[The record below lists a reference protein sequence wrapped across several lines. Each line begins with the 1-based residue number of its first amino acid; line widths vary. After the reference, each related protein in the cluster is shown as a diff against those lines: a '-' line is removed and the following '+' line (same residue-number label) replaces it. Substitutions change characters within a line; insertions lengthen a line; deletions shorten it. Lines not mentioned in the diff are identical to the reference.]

1 MKPAHR
7 CGRGLHGTFENW
19 NARGGA
25 VAPRVPGIT
34 LGAINEALQ
43 LAAIPAQ
50 DEALRPSVRAFLREA
65 LKDMPAD
72 QRARSWMG
80 YDAEFSRAL
89 ARQGWL
95 GLTLPAAYGGAQRS
109 NFARFVLSEELLAA
123 GAPVSAHWIADRQT
137 APLILRY
144 GSQAQRDFYLPRII
158 RGEAFFAIGMSEPDT
173 GSDLA
178 SVRTRATP
186 DAGGWLLNGRKIW
199 TTNAH
204 RSHYMCA
211 LVRTSGVPEDRHKGL
226 SQMIF
231 DLSLPGIEIRPIR
244 DVAGDAHFC
253 EVLFDNVC
261 LPHDALIGEE
271 GSGWQQVTAELALE
285 RSGPERI
292 YSSMVLMD
300 GWLAHL
306 RRASSLDQAQI
317 RLAGRLAGRLAV
329 LRSMSLAVTQRLN
342 EGADASLAAVLV
354 KDLGTEFEQAVPEW
368 IGQALRADAGPAPD
382 EVLART
388 LAYLTLINP
397 TFSLRGGTRHILR
410 GIIARELGLR

>member
-1 MKPAHR
+1 M
-7 CGRGLHGTFENW
+7 T
-19 NARGGA
+19 
-25 VAPRVPGIT
+25 PRVPGIT

-72 QRARSWMG
+72 LRARSWMG

-186 DAGGWLLNGRKIW
+186 DGDGWLLNGRKIW

-244 DVAGDAHFC
+244 DIAGDAHFC
-253 EVLFDNVC
+253 EVLFDNVR
-261 LPHDALIGEE
+261 LPRDALVGEE
-271 GSGWQQVTAELALE
+271 GSGWRQVTAELALE

-306 RRASSLDQAQI
+306 RRASSPDEAQI
-317 RLAGRLAGRLAV
+317 RLAGRLAGRLTV
-329 LRSMSLAVTQRLN
+329 LRAMSLAVTQRLN

-368 IGQALRADAGPAPD
+368 IGQALRADAGAAPD
-382 EVLART
+382 ETLART

>member
-1 MKPAHR
+1 
-7 CGRGLHGTFENW
+7 
-19 NARGGA
+19 
-25 VAPRVPGIT
+25 
-34 LGAINEALQ
+34 LGAIDEALQ

-50 DEALRPSVRAFLREA
+50 DEALRASVRAFLREA
-65 LKDMPAD
+65 LHDMPAD
-72 QRARSWMG
+72 RRARSWMG

-95 GLTLPAAYGGAQRS
+95 GLTLPAAYGGGERS
-109 NFARFVLSEELLAA
+109 NYARFVLSEELLAA

-186 DAGGWLLNGRKIW
+186 QGGGWLLNGRKIW

-211 LVRTSGVPEDRHKGL
+211 LVRTSGAPEDRHRGL

-231 DLSLPGIEIRPIR
+231 DLTLPGIEIRPIR
-244 DVAGDAHFC
+244 DITGDTHFC
-253 EVLFDNVC
+253 EVLFDNVR
-261 LPHDALIGEE
+261 LPADALVGEE
-271 GSGWQQVTAELALE
+271 GSGWAQVTAELALE

-292 YSSMVLMD
+292 YSSMVLID

-306 RRASSLDQAQI
+306 RANGAPEPAQV
-317 RLAGRLAGRLAV
+317 RLAGRLAANLAV
-329 LRSMSLAVTQRLN
+329 LRAMSLAVTRRLN
-342 EGADASLAAVLV
+342 EGADAGLAAVLV
-354 KDLGTEFEQAVPEW
+354 KDLGTGFEQAVPEW
-368 IGQALRADAGPAPD
+368 IGQALRAGPAPD

-388 LAYLTLINP
+388 LAYLTVINP

>member
-1 MKPAHR
+1 M
-7 CGRGLHGTFENW
+7 
-19 NARGGA
+19 
-25 VAPRVPGIT
+25 
-34 LGAINEALQ
+34 GAIDEALQ

-50 DEALRPSVRAFLREA
+50 DEALRASVRAFLREA
-65 LKDMPAD
+65 LQDMPAD
-72 QRARSWMG
+72 RRARSWMG

-95 GLTLPAAYGGAQRS
+95 GLTLPAAYGGGERS
-109 NFARFVLSEELLAA
+109 NYARFVLSEELLAA

-186 DAGGWLLNGRKIW
+186 QGGGWLLNGRKIW

-211 LVRTSGVPEDRHKGL
+211 LVRTSGAPEDRHRGL

-231 DLSLPGIEIRPIR
+231 DLTLPGIEIRPIR
-244 DVAGDAHFC
+244 DITGDTHFC
-253 EVLFDNVC
+253 EVLFDNVR
-261 LPHDALIGEE
+261 LPADALVGEE
-271 GSGWQQVTAELALE
+271 GSGWAQVTAELALE

-292 YSSMVLMD
+292 YSSMVLID

-306 RRASSLDQAQI
+306 RANGAPEPAQV
-317 RLAGRLAGRLAV
+317 RLAGRLTANLAV
-329 LRSMSLAVTQRLN
+329 LRAMSLAVTRRLN
-342 EGADASLAAVLV
+342 EGADAGLAAVLV
-354 KDLGTEFEQAVPEW
+354 KDLGTGFEQAVPEW
-368 IGQALRADAGPAPD
+368 IGQALRAGPAPD

>member
-1 MKPAHR
+1 MWRRRAA
-7 CGRGLHGTFENW
+7 
-19 NARGGA
+19 ARPGA
-25 VAPRVPGIT
+25 I
-34 LGAINEALQ
+34 LGAIDEALQ

-72 QRARSWMG
+72 RRARSWMG
-80 YDAEFSRAL
+80 FDADFSRAL

-95 GLTLPAAYGGAQRS
+95 GLTLPTAYGGAGRS

-211 LVRTSGVPEDRHKGL
+211 LVRTSGDPQDRHRGL

-231 DLSLPGIEIRPIR
+231 DLTLPGIEVRPIR
-244 DVAGDAHFC
+244 DITGDAHFC
-253 EVLFDNVC
+253 EVLFDNVR
-261 LPHDALIGEE
+261 LPPDALVGAE

-292 YSSMVLMD
+292 YSSMVLID

-306 RRASSLDQAQI
+306 RQGPTPDPAQF

-329 LRSMSLAVTQRLN
+329 LRGMSLAVTQRLN
-342 EGADASLAAVLV
+342 DGADASLAAVLV
-354 KDLGTEFEQAVPEW
+354 KDLGTEFEQAVPDW
-368 IGQALRADAGPAPD
+368 IGQALCAGAGPAPN
-382 EVLART
+382 ETLART

>member
-1 MKPAHR
+1 
-7 CGRGLHGTFENW
+7 
-19 NARGGA
+19 
-25 VAPRVPGIT
+25 
-34 LGAINEALQ
+34 LGAIDEALQ

-50 DEALRPSVRAFLREA
+50 DEALRASVRAFLREA
-65 LKDMPAD
+65 LHDMPAD
-72 QRARSWMG
+72 RRARSWMG

-95 GLTLPAAYGGAQRS
+95 GLTLPAAYGGGERS
-109 NFARFVLSEELLAA
+109 NYARFVLSEELLAA

-186 DAGGWLLNGRKIW
+186 QDGGWLLNGRKIW

-211 LVRTSGVPEDRHKGL
+211 LVRTSGAPEDRHRGL

-231 DLSLPGIEIRPIR
+231 DLTLPGIEIRPIR
-244 DVAGDAHFC
+244 DITGDTHFC
-253 EVLFDNVC
+253 EVLFDNVR
-261 LPHDALIGEE
+261 LPADALVGEE
-271 GSGWQQVTAELALE
+271 GSGWAQVTAELALE

-292 YSSMVLMD
+292 YSSMVLID

-306 RRASSLDQAQI
+306 RANGAPEPAQV
-317 RLAGRLAGRLAV
+317 RLAGRLAANLAV
-329 LRSMSLAVTQRLN
+329 LRAMSLAVTRRLN
-342 EGADASLAAVLV
+342 EGADAGLAAVLV
-354 KDLGTEFEQAVPEW
+354 KDLGTGFEQAVPEW
-368 IGQALRADAGPAPD
+368 IGQALRAGPAPD

>member
-1 MKPAHR
+1 MGACVLAPCR
-7 CGRGLHGTFENW
+7 DTLRGI
-19 NARGGA
+19 R
-25 VAPRVPGIT
+25 
-34 LGAINEALQ
+34 LGAINDALR

-50 DEALRPSVRAFLREA
+50 DEALRSSVRAFLRDA
-65 LKDMPAD
+65 LKDMPAYL
-72 QRARSWMG
+72 RARSWMG
-80 YDAEFSRAL
+80 YDADFSRAL

-95 GLTLPAAYGGAQRS
+95 GLTLPAAYGGAARS

-186 DAGGWLLNGRKIW
+186 DAGGWRLNGRKIW

-211 LVRTSGVPEDRHKGL
+211 LVRTSGGPEDRHRGL
-226 SQMIF
+226 SQVIF

-244 DVAGDAHFC
+244 DISGDSHFC
-253 EVLFDNVC
+253 EVLFDNVL
-261 LPHDALIGEE
+261 LPPDALIGEE

-292 YSSMVLMD
+292 YSSMVLID

-306 RRASSLDQAQI
+306 RRAGAPDPEQI

-329 LRSMSLAVTQRLN
+329 LRGMSLAVTQRLN
-342 EGADASLAAVLV
+342 DGADASLAAVLV

-368 IGQALRADAGPAPD
+368 IGRALRAGTGPAPD
-382 EVLART
+382 EALART

>member
-1 MKPAHR
+1 M
-7 CGRGLHGTFENW
+7 
-19 NARGGA
+19 
-25 VAPRVPGIT
+25 APRVPGIT
-34 LGAINEALQ
+34 LGAINEALR

-72 QRARSWMG
+72 RRARSWMG

-186 DAGGWLLNGRKIW
+186 DAGGWRLNGRKIW

-329 LRSMSLAVTQRLN
+329 LRAMSLAVTQRLN

-368 IGQALRADAGPAPD
+368 IGQALRADAGAAPD
-382 EVLART
+382 EMLTRT

>member
-1 MKPAHR
+1 M
-7 CGRGLHGTFENW
+7 
-19 NARGGA
+19 
-25 VAPRVPGIT
+25 
-34 LGAINEALQ
+34 GAIDEALQ

-50 DEALRPSVRAFLREA
+50 DEALRASVRAFLREA
-65 LKDMPAD
+65 LQDMPAD
-72 QRARSWMG
+72 RRARSWMG

-95 GLTLPAAYGGAQRS
+95 GLTLPAAYGGGERS
-109 NFARFVLSEELLAA
+109 NYARFVLSEELLAA

-186 DAGGWLLNGRKIW
+186 QGGGWLLNGRKIW

-211 LVRTSGVPEDRHKGL
+211 LVRTSGAPEDRHRGL

-231 DLSLPGIEIRPIR
+231 DLTLPGIEIRPIR
-244 DVAGDAHFC
+244 GITGDTHFC
-253 EVLFDNVC
+253 EVLFDNVR
-261 LPHDALIGEE
+261 LPADALVGEE
-271 GSGWQQVTAELALE
+271 GSGWAQVTAELALE

-292 YSSMVLMD
+292 YSSMVLID

-306 RRASSLDQAQI
+306 RANGAPEPAQV
-317 RLAGRLAGRLAV
+317 RLAGRLAANLAV
-329 LRSMSLAVTQRLN
+329 LRAMSLAVTRRLN

-354 KDLGTEFEQAVPEW
+354 KDLGTGFEQAVPEW
-368 IGQALRADAGPAPD
+368 IGQALRAGPAPD

>member
-1 MKPAHR
+1 M
-7 CGRGLHGTFENW
+7 
-19 NARGGA
+19 
-25 VAPRVPGIT
+25 
-34 LGAINEALQ
+34 GAINEALQ

-72 QRARSWMG
+72 LRARSWMG

-186 DAGGWLLNGRKIW
+186 DGDGWLLNGRKIW

-244 DVAGDAHFC
+244 DIAGDAHFC
-253 EVLFDNVC
+253 EVLFDNVR
-261 LPHDALIGEE
+261 LPRDALVGEE
-271 GSGWQQVTAELALE
+271 GSGWRQVTAELALE

-306 RRASSLDQAQI
+306 RRASSPDEAQI
-317 RLAGRLAGRLAV
+317 RLAGRLAGRLTV
-329 LRSMSLAVTQRLN
+329 LRAMSLAVTQRLN

-368 IGQALRADAGPAPD
+368 IGQALRADAGAAPD
-382 EVLART
+382 ETLART